1 LPPFFDDED
10 YIAYTVIDGTRI
22 CVSSAS
28 ATYSFDTVSLEWSKT
43 GDWVL
48 PFHSKAEYVPELN
61 LWLGLSASSPSNLCT
76 LGLSTFGMDSCDV
89 VPTVQHVRLD
99 VDPPEDWSLKSRTLV
114 NLGQGR
120 FCIATCFHTADDSPQ
135 VTVFT
140 GVDVVVPCDDNQQR
154 EPALRKIKHKSKC
167 LVTDRIQHVL

>member
-1 LPPFFDDED
+1 MLAYYPVGYWQWRLLPLPPFFDDED

-22 CVSSAS
+22 CVSSAT
-28 ATYSFDTVSLEWSKT
+28 ATYSFDTVLLEWSKT

-114 NLGQGR
+114 RTWVRAGFALPCVSILQM
-120 FCIATCFHTADDSPQ
+120 
-135 VTVFT
+135 TV
-140 GVDVVVPCDDNQQR
+140 
-154 EPALRKIKHKSKC
+154 LK
-167 LVTDRIQHVL
+167 